1 MAQNSSQG
9 TSLSVQWLRLCASNA
24 GGAGSIPGRGTK
36 IPHAAGR
43 GQKKKTKQTLA
54 SVLFAHGSA
63 V

>member
-9 TSLSVQWLRLCASNA
+9 TSLSVQWLRLCAYNA